1 MGYNE
6 RNPSFT
12 FRFGEYRHGK
22 INKLAKAANMPT
34 VDYVRSKILDPFI
47 DGDLVPRAKDNL
59 ILEMSKLKL
68 EKIKAEIEYL
78 KLKNRYMETFGTP
91 LSSAATRILK
101 PQIITTPRGF
111 DYSAKE
117 FNSLTPSELM
127 SPYDEKNKR
136 IQCVDCGILFS
147 WHDRDEFLNQKYEFE
162 LHMTNKHGRAFTYLE
177 KTVLT
182 DLSFSGAS
190 I

>member
-1 MGYNE
+1 MGYDT

-22 INKLAKAANMPT
+22 LNKLAKAANMPT

-47 DGDLVPRAKDNL
+47 EGDLVPKAKDDL

-101 PQIITTPRGF
+101 PQIVTTPQT
-111 DYSAKE
+111 SQI
-117 FNSLTPSELM
+117 TM
-127 SPYDEKNKR
+127 SPYDAKNNI
-136 IQCVDCGILFS
+136 IQCCECSQLFR
-147 WHDRDEFLNQKYEFE
+147 WENKDEFLKQKYEFE
-162 LHMTNKHGRAFTYLE
+162 LHMTNNHNRALSYLE
-177 KTVLT
+177 KSVLD
-182 DLSFSGAS
+182 DLRFSGAS

>member
-1 MGYNE
+1 MGYDT

-22 INKLAKAANMPT
+22 LNKLAKAANMPT

-47 DGDLVPRAKDNL
+47 EGDLVPRAKDNL

-101 PQIITTPRGF
+101 PQIITTPQQ
-111 DYSAKE
+111 
-117 FNSLTPSELM
+117 TTTELM

>member
-1 MGYNE
+1 MGYDT

-12 FRFGEYRHGK
+12 FRFGEYRNGK
-22 INKLAKAANMPT
+22 LNKLAKAANMPT

-47 DGDLVPRAKDNL
+47 EGDLVPKAKDDL

-101 PQIITTPRGF
+101 QQII
-111 DYSAKE
+111 K
-117 FNSLTPSELM
+117 
-127 SPYDEKNKR
+127 
-136 IQCVDCGILFS
+136 I
-147 WHDRDEFLNQKYEFE
+147 
-162 LHMTNKHGRAFTYLE
+162 GRASCRE
-177 KTVLT
+177 R
-182 DLSFSGAS
+182 G
-190 I
+190 

>member
-1 MGYNE
+1 MGYDT

-22 INKLAKAANMPT
+22 LNKLAKAANMPT

-47 DGDLVPRAKDNL
+47 EGDLVPRAKDNL

-78 KLKNRYMETFGTP
+78 KLKNKYMETFGTP

-101 PQIITTPRGF
+101 PQIITT
-111 DYSAKE
+111 SQT
-117 FNSLTPSELM
+117 SQITM
-127 SPYDEKNKR
+127 SPYDAKNNI
-136 IQCVDCGILFS
+136 IQCCECSQLFR
-147 WHDRDEFLNQKYEFE
+147 WENKDEFLKQKYEFE
-162 LHMTNKHGRAFTYLE
+162 LHMTNNHNRALSYLE
-177 KTVLT
+177 KSVLD
-182 DLSFSGAS
+182 DLRFSGAS

>member
-22 INKLAKAANMPT
+22 LSKLAKLNKMPV
-34 VDYVRSKILDPFI
+34 VDFVRSKILDPFI
-47 DGDLVPRAKDNL
+47 EGDLVPRAKDNL

-101 PQIITTPRGF
+101 PQIITMPQQT
-111 DYSAKE
+111 
-117 FNSLTPSELM
+117 TTELM

-162 LHMTNKHGRAFTYLE
+162 LHMTNKHGRALSYLE
-177 KTVLT
+177 KSVLT
-182 DLSFSGAS
+182 DISFSGAS
-190 I
+190 T

>member
-1 MGYNE
+1 MGYDT

-22 INKLAKAANMPT
+22 LTKLAKLNKMPV
-34 VDYVRSKILDPFI
+34 VDFVRIEILDKFLN
-47 DGDLVPRAKDNL
+47 GDLVPRAKDDL

-101 PQIITTPRGF
+101 PQIVTTPQQTT
-111 DYSAKE
+111 A
-117 FNSLTPSELM
+117 LM
-127 SPYDEKNKR
+127 SPYDEKNNR
-136 IQCVDCGILFS
+136 IQCTDCGILFS
-147 WHDRDEFLNQKYEFE
+147 WSDRNEWLQQKHEFE
-162 LHMTNKHGRAFTYLE
+162 LHMTNKHGRALTYLE

-182 DLSFSGAS
+182 DLSFSGVS
-190 I
+190 T

>member
-1 MGYNE
+1 MGYDT

-12 FRFGEYRHGK
+12 FRFGVYRHGK
-22 INKLAKAANMPT
+22 LNKLAKAANMPT

-47 DGDLVPRAKDNL
+47 EGDLVPRAKDNL

-101 PQIITTPRGF
+101 PQIITMPQQT
-111 DYSAKE
+111 
-117 FNSLTPSELM
+117 TTELM

-136 IQCVDCGILFS
+136 IQCVECGILFT
-147 WHDRDEFLNQKYEFE
+147 WADRNEWLQQKHEFE
-162 LHMTNKHGRAFTYLE
+162 LHLTNKHGRAFTYLE

-190 I
+190 T

>member
-1 MGYNE
+1 MGYDT

-22 INKLAKAANMPT
+22 LNKLAKAANMPT

-47 DGDLVPRAKDNL
+47 EGDLIPRAKDNL

-101 PQIITTPRGF
+101 PQIITTPQQ
-111 DYSAKE
+111 
-117 FNSLTPSELM
+117 TTTELM

-190 I
+190 T

>member
-1 MGYNE
+1 
-6 RNPSFT
+6 
-12 FRFGEYRHGK
+12 
-22 INKLAKAANMPT
+22 
-34 VDYVRSKILDPFI
+34 
-47 DGDLVPRAKDNL
+47 
-59 ILEMSKLKL
+59 MSKLKL

-101 PQIITTPRGF
+101 PQIITTPQQTT
-111 DYSAKE
+111 
-117 FNSLTPSELM
+117 NELM

-136 IQCVDCGILFS
+136 IQCVDCGVLFT
-147 WHDRDEFLNQKYEFE
+147 WADRNEWLQQKYEFE
-162 LHMTNKHGRAFTYLE
+162 LHLTNKHGRAFTYLE